1 MYYHLTFNF
10 CIIFVARHKIN
21 LKKNNIRKMKNNSNN
36 FKLYHS
42 SFKRHFSYIKHERR
56 LASLI

>member
-1 MYYHLTFNF
+1 
-10 CIIFVARHKIN
+10 
-21 LKKNNIRKMKNNSNN
+21 MKNNSNN